1 MCTVKNV
8 PLEGD
13 SDTIRSDL
21 MGKISFKRHDGL
33 LASALSERT
42 AVDGEMPHHCRRRR
56 SFKELVR

>member
-1 MCTVKNV
+1 
-8 PLEGD
+8 
-13 SDTIRSDL
+13 

-42 AVDGEMPHHCRRRR
+42 AVEGEMPHHCRRRR